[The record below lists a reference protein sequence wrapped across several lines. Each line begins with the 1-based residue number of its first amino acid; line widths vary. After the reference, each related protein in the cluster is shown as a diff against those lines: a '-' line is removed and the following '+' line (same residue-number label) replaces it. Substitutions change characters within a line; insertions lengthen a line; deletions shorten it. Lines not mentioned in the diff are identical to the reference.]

1 MAIQHAWTVRRRAA
15 GQALALVIGLAA
27 LVAID
32 VGLRAL
38 GRLMSGEDLALVSG
52 LVPDRTGPLTSL
64 AHAASVL
71 GHSYVLVPLAAVLG
85 AIALVRGRAVTARVL
100 VTAIVGAVILQD
112 VVKALI
118 DRPRPPVPRLEHPGG
133 SSFPSGHA
141 TEITAFLVALALVT
155 LGATRS
161 RALRG
166 LAALVTVVVVVAV
179 SLSRVYLGVHY
190 PTDVGAGVLLGGAWS
205 LVSGMILR
213 RPASKRRVTM

>member
-1 MAIQHAWTVRRRAA
+1 MTIHHAWTVRRRAA
-15 GQALALVIGLAA
+15 GQALALVIALAA
-27 LVAID
+27 LVA
-32 VGLRAL
+32 VGVALRGL

-52 LVPDRTGPLTSL
+52 LVSDRTRTLTSL

-71 GHSYVLVPLAAVLG
+71 GRSYVLVPLAIVLG
-85 AIALVRGRAVTARVL
+85 AIAVARGRAVTARVL

-112 VVKALI
+112 AVKSLI

-141 TEITAFLVALALVT
+141 TEITAFVVALALVT
-155 LGATRS
+155 VVATRS
-161 RALRG
+161 RALR
-166 LAALVTVVVVVAV
+166 ALVALVAAVVVAGV

-205 LVSGMILR
+205 ALSATILR
-213 RPASKRRVTM
+213 RPASRRRVTM